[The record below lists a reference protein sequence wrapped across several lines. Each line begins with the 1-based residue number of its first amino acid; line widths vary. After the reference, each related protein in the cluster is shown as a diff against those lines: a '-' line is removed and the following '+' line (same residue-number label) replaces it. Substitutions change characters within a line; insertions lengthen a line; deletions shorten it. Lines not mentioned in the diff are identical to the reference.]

1 MAVRRPGKVGAISD
15 EDVNML
21 IQKLRLQRGW
31 SQEQLAEVS
40 GVSVRTIQ
48 RLERGQPGS
57 LETLKA
63 LAVVFEIDLNHL
75 QEPAMDATRP
85 DLPRPDLLRDVRPDE
100 ALALAHVRK
109 VKAFY
114 IHLTQYLIVIPIL
127 AAINLLTYREYL
139 WFVWPALGWGMG
151 LAAHGLTVFSGAR
164 VFDGAWEKRQVEKY
178 LGRDL

>member
-1 MAVRRPGKVGAISD
+1 
-15 EDVNML
+15 ML

-57 LETLKA
+57 LESLKA
-63 LAVVFEIDLNHL
+63 LAVVFEIDFNRLK
-75 QEPAMDATRP
+75 EPAMDEAT
-85 DLPRPDLLRDVRPDE
+85 LGPRPDIRPSDVRPDE

-109 VKAFY
+109 VKGFY
-114 IHLTQYLIVIPIL
+114 IHLTQYLIVMPVL
-127 AAINLLTYREYL
+127 AAINILSYPQYL
-139 WFVWPALGWGMG
+139 WFVWPAMGWGMG
-151 LAAHGLTVFSGAR
+151 VAAHGLAVFGF
-164 VFDGAWEKRQVEKY
+164 VKWFDGNWEKRQVEKY